1 MPEWNYPLSIRFPRN
16 SNACFEHA
24 DGSLSANKVCAIN
37 ENSEEK
43 KKLQTGMFEEEEE
56 EEENENKR
64 YRDEPLHTEKIFSDR
79 KTFFIDLKAN
89 NRGKFLKITEDVR
102 GRRDTIMV
110 PAETLEEFIDALQNV
125 SDFLGNDDAQD

>member
-1 MPEWNYPLSIRFPRN
+1 
-16 SNACFEHA
+16 
-24 DGSLSANKVCAIN
+24 
-37 ENSEEK
+37 
-43 KKLQTGMFEEEEE
+43 MFEEEE

-102 GRRDTIMV
+102 GRRDTIML

-125 SDFLGNDDAQD
+125 SDVIGNEDSEDSEE

>member
-1 MPEWNYPLSIRFPRN
+1 MAI
-16 SNACFEHA
+16 
-24 DGSLSANKVCAIN
+24 GSLEGRSVASK
-37 ENSEEK
+37 NSEVTK
-43 KKLQTGMFEEEEE
+43 QLQTGMFEDEEEE

-102 GRRDTIMV
+102 GRRDTIML

-125 SDFLGNDDAQD
+125 SDVLGSDDSETSED

>member
-1 MPEWNYPLSIRFPRN
+1 MQM
-16 SNACFEHA
+16 AA
-24 DGSLSANKVCAIN
+24 GSLKRPVLPVRI
-37 ENSEEK
+37 SEVK
-43 KKLQTGMFEEEEE
+43 KQHQTGMFEEEE

-102 GRRDTIMV
+102 GRRDTIML

-125 SDFLGNDDAQD
+125 SDVIGNEDSGDSED